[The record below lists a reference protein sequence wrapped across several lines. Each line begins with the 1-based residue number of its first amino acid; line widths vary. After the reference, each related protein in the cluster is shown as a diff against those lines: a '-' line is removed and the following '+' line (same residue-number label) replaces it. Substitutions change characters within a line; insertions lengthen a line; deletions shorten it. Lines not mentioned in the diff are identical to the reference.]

1 MVSSLKENMSEPKLS
16 PRGRAGGWVIDENNN
31 KKKLVKEIDNEAI
44 DIS

>member
-16 PRGRAGGWVIDENNN
+16 PRGRAGGSLMKIII

-44 DIS
+44 NIS